1 MKEQRRK
8 MSILINEKTKVLVQ
22 GITGKEG
29 IRATQFMQA
38 YKTNVIAGVR
48 PGKGGETVEGVAVY
62 NSCKEAL
69 HVHPEIT
76 ISIIIV
82 PAKGAKYAI
91 IEAIEANIKLINV
104 ITENIPIKDTA
115 YCVALAK
122 KHNAKII
129 GPTSIGIISP
139 GKTKVGMIGGL
150 MSEQFSKGNVGIISK
165 SGGMSSETA
174 SILTKAGIGQ
184 STVVGCGADVIMC
197 TNYVELLELFK
208 SDEETKVIVIFGEI
222 GGTAEEDAA
231 DYIKQI
237 NYPKPVVAFI
247 SGKFAEMLPSTT
259 LGHAGAIIEEG
270 KGTRAAKVAA
280 LKDAGVHVV
289 EVHHEIVEKVKEL
302 LMKVRT

>member
-1 MKEQRRK
+1 
-8 MSILINEKTKVLVQ
+8 MSILINEHTKVLVQ

-29 IRATQFMQA
+29 IRATQFMKA
-38 YKTNVIAGVR
+38 YNTKVVAGVR
-48 PGKGGETVEGVAVY
+48 PGKGGEVVEGVPVY
-62 NSCKEAL
+62 NNCKEAML
-69 HVHPEIT
+69 SHPDIT
-76 ISIIIV
+76 ISVIIV
-82 PAKGAKYAI
+82 PAKGAKDAVT
-91 IEAIEANIKLINV
+91 EALEANIKCINI

-122 KHNAKII
+122 KYHAIII

-139 GKTKVGMIGGL
+139 GKAKIGMIGG
-150 MSEQFSKGNVGIISK
+150 MTSEQFTKGNVGIISK

-184 STVVGCGADVIMC
+184 STVVGCGADVIMG
-197 TNYVELLELFK
+197 TNYVELLEMFK
-208 SDEETKVIVIFGEI
+208 DDAETKVIVIFGEI

-231 DYIKQI
+231 EYIKKSEYQ
-237 NYPKPVVAFI
+237 KPIVAFI

-270 KGTRAAKVAA
+270 KGTRAAKVSA
-280 LKDAGVHVV
+280 LKSAGVHVV

-302 LMKVRT
+302 LRN

>member
-1 MKEQRRK
+1 
-8 MSILINEKTKVLVQ
+8 MSILINQKTKVLVQ

-29 IRATQFMQA
+29 MRSTEFMQA
-38 YKTNVIAGVR
+38 YKTNVVAGVR
-48 PGKGGETVEGVAVY
+48 PGKGGETVLGVPIY
-62 NSCKEAL
+62 NTVKEAKEAY
-69 HVHPEIT
+69 PEIT
-76 ISIIIV
+76 LSVIIV
-82 PAKGAKYAI
+82 PAKGSKDAI
-91 IEAIEANIKLINV
+91 VEAIEAKIKTIVV

-122 KHNAKII
+122 KNECRII

-139 GKTKVGMIGGL
+139 KKAKVGMIGG
-150 MSEQFSKGNVGIISK
+150 MTSEQFMPGPIGIISK

-174 SILTKAGIGQ
+174 SILTMAGIGQ
-184 STVVGCGADVIMC
+184 SIVVGCGADVIMG

-208 SDEETKVIVIFGEI
+208 NDSETKVVVIFGEI

-231 DYIKQI
+231 AYIKKT
-237 NYPKPVVAFI
+237 NYPNPIVAFI

-270 KGTRAAKVAA
+270 KGTREGKVQA
-280 LKDAGVHVV
+280 LRFAGVHVV

-302 LMKVRT
+302 LT

>member
-1 MKEQRRK
+1 
-8 MSILINEKTKVLVQ
+8 MSILINEQTKVLVQ

-29 IRATQFMQA
+29 MRATQFMQA
-38 YKTNVIAGVR
+38 YKTKVVAGVR
-48 PGKGGETVEGVAVY
+48 PGKGGEIVEGVPVY

-69 HVHPEIT
+69 HAHPDIT
-76 ISIIIV
+76 ISVIIV
-82 PAKGAKYAI
+82 PAKGAK
-91 IEAIEANIKLINV
+91 EAIVEALEANIKLINV

-122 KHNAKII
+122 KHNATII

-139 GKTKVGMIGGL
+139 GKAKVGMIGGTT
-150 MSEQFSKGNVGIISK
+150 SEQFSKGNVGIISK

-184 STVVGCGADVIMC
+184 STVVGSGADVIIG
-197 TNYVELLELFK
+197 TNYVELLEMFRE
-208 SDEETKVIVIFGEI
+208 DAETKMIVIFGEI

-231 DYIKQI
+231 AYIKQT
-237 NYPKPVVAFI
+237 NYPKPIVAFI
-247 SGKFAEMLPSTT
+247 SGKFAELLPSTT

-302 LMKVRT
+302 LKEI

>member
-1 MKEQRRK
+1 
-8 MSILINEKTKVLVQ
+8 MSILIDQKTKVLVQ

-29 IRATQFMQA
+29 IRATQFMQS
-38 YKTNVIAGVR
+38 YSTKVVAGVR
-48 PGKGGETVEGVAVY
+48 PGKGGEVVEGVAVY
-62 NSCKEAL
+62 NNCKEAIQA
-69 HVHPEIT
+69 HPEIT
-76 ISIIIV
+76 ISVIIV
-82 PAKGAKYAI
+82 PAKGAKDAI
-91 IEAIEANIKLINV
+91 IEALEANIKLINV

-122 KHNAKII
+122 KHNARII

-139 GKTKVGMIGGL
+139 EKAKVGMIGGSI
-150 MSEQFSKGNVGIISK
+150 SEQFTKGNVGIISK

-184 STVVGCGADVIMC
+184 STVVGCGADVIMG
-197 TNYVELLELFK
+197 TNYVELLEMFK
-208 SDEETKVIVIFGEI
+208 DDPETKIIVIFGEI

-231 DYIKQI
+231 DYIKQT

-280 LKDAGVHVV
+280 LQDAGVHVV
-289 EVHHEIVEKVKEL
+289 EIHHEIVEKVKEIL
-302 LMKVRT
+302 KQV

>member
-1 MKEQRRK
+1 

-29 IRATQFMQA
+29 IRATQFMKA
-38 YKTNVIAGVR
+38 YNTNVIAGVR
-48 PGKGGETVEGVAVY
+48 PGKGGETVEGVPVY
-62 NSCKEAL
+62 NSCKEAMRA
-69 HVHPEIT
+69 HPDIT
-76 ISIIIV
+76 ISVIIV
-82 PAKGAKYAI
+82 PARGAKDAVM
-91 IEAIEANIKLINV
+91 EALEANIKIINV

-115 YCVALAK
+115 HCVALAK
-122 KHNAKII
+122 KHHATII

-139 GKTKVGMIGGL
+139 GKAKVGMIGGL
-150 MSEQFSKGNVGIISK
+150 TSEQFSKGNVGIISK

-184 STVVGCGADVIMC
+184 STVVGCGADVIMG
-197 TNYVELLELFK
+197 TNYVELLEMFK
-208 SDEETKVIVIFGEI
+208 SDEETKVIVLFGEI

-231 DYIKQI
+231 EYIKKT

-270 KGTRAAKVAA
+270 KGTRAAKVDA
-280 LKDAGVHVV
+280 LRSAGVHVV

-302 LMKVRT
+302 LN